1 MHHSSVLKES
11 APPQPSHEPH
21 RPEKTLLYRI
31 IDRYYPEFRAYMAEQ
46 GRPLPRHVQKEFEEF
61 LKCGRLEHG
70 FLRVQC
76 SSCHKERLVAFSC
89 KKRGFCPSCGARRM
103 AESAGL
109 LVDEVLPHEPMR
121 QWVLSFPFQLRFLF
135 ASRPELMSKVLGIV
149 YRAIA
154 SHLIKKAGLTQK
166 MAKTGAVTLIQR
178 FGRSGA
184 PGALNLNVHFHM
196 LFLDGVYVK
205 NKWGKTVLL
214 HTVAPIQEEL
224 AILIHTISHRVARYL
239 ERQGIL
245 ERDEESSYLQL
256 DGMDED
262 PMQQLIGCSV
272 SYRIAVGPQQG
283 RKVFA

>member
-1 MHHSSVLKES
+1 MPRTAALKDS
-11 APPQPSHEPH
+11 ARPQLSHERH

-31 IDRYYPEFRAYMAEQ
+31 IDRYYPEFRAYMSEQ
-46 GRPLPRHVQKEFEEF
+46 GRSLPYQVQKEFEEY

-76 SSCHKERLVAFSC
+76 STCHHERLVAFSC
-89 KKRGFCPSCGARRM
+89 KRRGFCPSCGARRM
-103 AESAGL
+103 AESAAL

-135 ASRPELMSKVLGIV
+135 ASRPELMGKVLGIV

-178 FGRSGA
+178 FGS
-184 PGALNLNVHFHM
+184 ALNLNVHFHM
-196 LFLDGVYVK
+196 LFLDGIYTK
-205 NKWGKTVLL
+205 NKQGLIRFKRTI
-214 HTVAPIQEEL
+214 APNQQEL
-224 AILIHTISHRVARYL
+224 AILVHTISHRVARFL
-239 ERQGIL
+239 ERQGVL
-245 ERDEESSYLQL
+245 ERDEEYSYLQL
-256 DGMDED
+256 EGLDED

-283 RKVFA
+283 